1 MKKKII
7 AFIPACAPLAEL
19 HVEVV
24 DIAQEGRTKIL
35 AELEGFTIIAENAQ
49 TIKAYKTGKFE
60 ILKAELNELLKKGWV
75 WSD

>member
-1 MKKKII
+1 MTKNIL
-7 AFIPACAPLAEL
+7 AFISTCAPLAEL

-24 DIAQEGRTKIL
+24 DIAQEDRIKIL
-35 AELEGFTIIAENAQ
+35 AELEGFTIISEDAQ

-60 ILKAELNELLKKGWV
+60 ILKAELNELLNKGWV